1 MRPVRSQSTLTV
13 ILGAAV
19 TLLVILTFVCV
30 SNHGAA
36 VAAALTESQPPRYLP
51 LEPTEPSCDVYP
63 SGPRND
69 GATPLVYV
77 SGAFPDD
84 ASRARILE
92 AAQRAFPGAALKD
105 ATTIVVSAKNRP
117 WLSHMP
123 AFVEQLPKLREPAIH
138 AFGENVRVSGSTDAE
153 AQRTAV
159 VAAIRAGVGPG
170 EVIDAI
176 GVRTKAEQA
185 QTAVNTFL
193 ESHVIEFESG
203 SNQLTDN
210 GRATVLAFARILLK
224 EDASLRL
231 EIDGHT
237 DNSGTV
243 LGNRKLSGDR
253 ASAVKDVL
261 VEAGIADYR
270 MTTHGYG
277 SERPL
282 ADNGTDEGKKKN
294 RRIEIH
300 VR

>member
-1 MRPVRSQSTLTV
+1 MRSQSTLTV
-13 ILGAAV
+13 ILGAAA

-36 VAAALTESQPPRYLP
+36 VAAALAESQPPRYLP

-63 SGPRND
+63 GS
-69 GATPLVYV
+69 TSIVYV
-77 SGAFPDD
+77 AGAFPDD

-92 AAQRAFPGAALKD
+92 AARRAFPGAAVKD
-105 ATTIVVSAKNRP
+105 TTTIVVSAKNRP
-117 WLSHMP
+117 WLLHMP
-123 AFVEQLPKLREPAIH
+123 SFVEQLPKLREPSIH

-153 AQRTAV
+153 AQRAAV

-176 GVRTKAEQA
+176 AVRSKAEQA

-203 SNQLTDN
+203 SKQLTDN

-224 EDASLRL
+224 EDSSLRL

-253 ASAVKDVL
+253 ANAVKEVL

-282 ADNGTDEGKKKN
+282 ADNDTDEGKKKN

>member
-1 MRPVRSQSTLTV
+1 MPPVRSQSTLTV
-13 ILGAAV
+13 ILGAAA

-36 VAAALTESQPPRYLP
+36 VAAALAESQPPRYLP

-63 SGPRND
+63 GGPA
-69 GATPLVYV
+69 GAQPILYV
-77 SGAFPDD
+77 AGAFPDD
-84 ASRARILE
+84 ASRARIVE

-105 ATTIVVSAKNRP
+105 TTTIVVSAKNRP

-123 AFVEQLPKLREPAIH
+123 SFVEQLPKLREPAIH
-138 AFGENVRVSGSTDAE
+138 AFGENVRISGSTDAE

-159 VAAIRAGVGPG
+159 VAALRSGVAPG
-170 EVIDAI
+170 EVVDAI
-176 GVRTKAEQA
+176 SVRSKAEQA

-253 ASAVKDVL
+253 ANAVKEVL
-261 VEAGIADYR
+261 VEAGIPDYR

>member
-1 MRPVRSQSTLTV
+1 MPFCENARVRSQSTLTV
-13 ILGAAV
+13 ILGTAL
-19 TLLVILTFVCV
+19 TLVVVLTFVCV
-30 SNHGAA
+30 GNHGAA
-36 VAAALTESQPPRYLP
+36 VAAALAEAQPPRILP
-51 LEPTEPSCDVYP
+51 LEPTEPACDVYP
-63 SGPRND
+63 SG
-69 GATPLVYV
+69 GVIYV
-77 SGAFPDD
+77 AGAFPDD

-92 AAQRAFPGAALKD
+92 AAQRAFPGTALKD
-105 ATTIVVSAKNRP
+105 TTTIVASARNRP
-117 WLSHMP
+117 WLAHMP
-123 AFVEQLPKLREPAIH
+123 AFVAELPKLREPALH
-138 AFGENVRVSGSTDAE
+138 AFGENIRIGGSTDAD
-153 AQRTAV
+153 AQRLAV
-159 VAAIRAGVGPG
+159 VGAIRAGMGGG

-176 GVRTKAEQA
+176 SVRSKAEQA

-203 SNQLTDN
+203 SNQLTDG
-210 GRATVLAFARILLK
+210 GRATVLAFARVLLK
-224 EDASLRL
+224 EDVSLRL

-261 VEAGIADYR
+261 VEAGIAEYR

-282 ADNGTDEGKKKN
+282 ADNGTEEGKKKN